1 MPVPW
6 LLLQN
11 QSSSRLS
18 PSAPAQ
24 HRGRALIY
32 AQNKLEPSVPYKP
45 STTCQVPQS
54 KGFSLSLTLLR
65 HFPLLPVYAFRA
77 ESCLPNRVTPTV
89 TQPDQLHGLI
99 STNLI

>member
-1 MPVPW
+1 MPVLW

-24 HRGRALIY
+24 HQGRALIY
-32 AQNKLEPSVPYKP
+32 TQNKLEPSVPYKP

-77 ESCLPNRVTPTV
+77 ESCLPNRVTPK
-89 TQPDQLHGLI
+89 
-99 STNLI
+99 